1 MTKKKIFVVA
11 LTVCLL
17 ATLSMGSLAWFRDS
31 DSVDNNFYV
40 GDGGENADDIF
51 SVDIWERVDSDGDG
65 QPDLY
70 IGQNTDGGSYDYK
83 EVVPGDMLY
92 KAVNVSNAGSND
104 EWIRVSVTVDNASV
118 WEQLETK
125 YGFNLED
132 LLIRYDMT
140 KLTDSTMWTH
150 VPAQT
155 VTDTAADTITYV
167 FYMNN
172 VLPAGKWK
180 NFIYHVEI
188 PSELDQ
194 HDLALF
200 DGNLFTMS
208 FKADALQVQN
218 INADNAVDAFA
229 FVEGQTGNP

>member
-1 MTKKKIFVVA
+1 MTKKKVFVAA
-11 LTVCLL
+11 LAVCLI
-17 ATLSMGSLAWFRDS
+17 AILSLGTLAWFSDS
-31 DSVDNNFYV
+31 DSVDNHFYV
-40 GDGGENADDIF
+40 GDGGEIDDGIF
-51 SVDIWERVDSDGDG
+51 SVNIWEHVDSDGDG
-65 QPDLY
+65 EPDLY
-70 IGQNTDGGSYDYK
+70 IGRDSDGGSHDYK

-92 KAVNVSNAGSND
+92 KAVNVSNTGTNP

-118 WEQLETK
+118 WAQLETK

-150 VPAQT
+150 AAAQT
-155 VTDTAADTITYV
+155 TTDTVADTITYV
-167 FYMNN
+167 FYKNTA
-172 VLPAGKWK
+172 LPAKSWN

-188 PSELDQ
+188 PDKLNQ

-200 DGNLFTMS
+200 KGNLFTMS

-218 INADNAVDAFA
+218 IDANNAVDAFA
-229 FVEGQTGNP
+229 FVEGQNNNP

>member
-1 MTKKKIFVVA
+1 MTKKKIFVAA
-11 LTVCLL
+11 LAVCLV
-17 ATLSMGSLAWFRDS
+17 AILSLGTLAWFSDS

-51 SVDIWERVDSDGDG
+51 SVDIWEHVDSDGDG
-65 QPDLY
+65 EPDLY
-70 IGQNTDGGSYDYK
+70 IGRDTDGGSHNYK

-92 KAVNVSNAGSND
+92 KAVNVSNPSSND

-118 WEQLETK
+118 WAQLEAK
-125 YGFNLED
+125 YNFNLED

-150 VPAQT
+150 VPAET
-155 VTDTAADTITYV
+155 VTNTADDTITYV
-167 FYMNN
+167 FYKNT
-172 VLPAGKWK
+172 VLPAKKWN

-188 PSELDQ
+188 PEELDQ

-200 DGNLFTMS
+200 KGNLFTMS

-218 INADNAVDAFA
+218 IDANNAVEAFA
-229 FVEGQTGNP
+229 FVEGRTVNP

>member
-1 MTKKKIFVVA
+1 MTKKKVFVVA
-11 LTVCLL
+11 LAVCLV
-17 ATLSMGSLAWFRDS
+17 AILSLGTLAWFSDS

-40 GDGGENADDIF
+40 GEGGENADDIF
-51 SVDIWERVDSDGDG
+51 SVNIWEHVDSDGDG

-70 IGQNTDGGSYDYK
+70 IGRDTDGGSYDYK

-92 KAVNVSNAGSND
+92 KPVNVTNTGSNP

-118 WEQLETK
+118 WAQMEDK
-125 YGFNLED
+125 YGFKLED

-140 KLTDSTMWTH
+140 KLTDSTMWTY
-150 VPAQT
+150 VAAET

-167 FYMNN
+167 FYKNT
-172 VLPAGKWK
+172 VLPAGNWS

-188 PSELDQ
+188 PNELDQ

-200 DGNLFTMS
+200 EGNLFTMS
-208 FKADALQVQN
+208 FKADAIQVQN
-218 INADNAVDAFA
+218 IDADNAVDAFD
-229 FVEGQTGNP
+229 FVKGNTGNP